1 MKFLKPILL
10 IVTVLALTYTVS
22 AANKSFKGSLNNS
35 AKTSASVLT
44 FNGNPDIQQETKELP
59 LNGDIMFAFIA
70 IASLGSYLAFKK

>member
-10 IVTVLALTYTVS
+10 MITVLALTYTVS

-35 AKTSASVLT
+35 IKTNASILT
-44 FNGNPDIQQETKELP
+44 FNGSPDIQHDAKELP

-70 IASLGSYLAFKK
+70 IASISTYLAFKK